1 MKEKTC
7 FVINTTDVLK
17 IILYLVIEAKM
28 ILRQTSALGKTKV
41 VVNVTNIYK
50 KGKFTCYICITI
62 VYFEQLYTF

>member
-62 VYFEQLYTF
+62 SLF